1 MERTDQLL
9 ADLKECEA
17 ASLVGAHDAGVEMAA
32 CALQTA
38 RECGLRP
45 EAALAAAWLAEHQ
58 LRRGESEKAAE
69 SARAALAGYAVAR
82 CTTARASRRSAAC
95 ASVGAS
101 GPGRWASLRP
111 DRHSAPAR
119 LTTAAN

>member
-1 MERTDQLL
+1 MRPFAMGMTGARSLCDIHGTPFWKQPIPQHQAPQTMERTDQLL

-17 ASLVGAHDAGVEMAA
+17 ASLVGAHDVGVEIALR
-32 CALQTA
+32 ALQTA

-69 SARAALAGYAVAR
+69 SALAALADADEIG
-82 CTTARASRRSAAC
+82 RAH
-95 ASVGAS
+95 V
-101 GPGRWASLRP
+101 
-111 DRHSAPAR
+111 
-119 LTTAAN
+119 